1 MIGPIITTVL
11 QRCRQR
17 GGRTDNT
24 SEAIARSLL
33 SVSRGKMGLKIKICR
48 MSKVKQKR
56 KKKFVS
62 LSVMAFEIMAA
73 YRTVYWRQSYELT
86 VVQLARVKE
95 GTTIVN

>member
-1 MIGPIITTVL
+1 
-11 QRCRQR
+11 
-17 GGRTDNT
+17 
-24 SEAIARSLL
+24 
-33 SVSRGKMGLKIKICR
+33 